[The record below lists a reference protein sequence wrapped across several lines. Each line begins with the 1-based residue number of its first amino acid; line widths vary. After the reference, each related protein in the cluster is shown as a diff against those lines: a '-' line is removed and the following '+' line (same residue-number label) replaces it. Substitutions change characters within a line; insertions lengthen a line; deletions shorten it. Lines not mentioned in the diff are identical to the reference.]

1 MSEKE
6 INDLVTELQNN
17 SVELYSFVAE
27 NASEDL
33 SDDEMDALVS
43 DLENDYLSLR
53 EFVIEA
59 MED

>member
-6 INDLVTELQNN
+6 IDDLVNELQNN
-17 SVELYSFVAE
+17 SVELYSFVGE
-27 NASEDL
+27 NVSEDL

-43 DLENDYLSLR
+43 DFESDYLSLR

>member
-6 INDLVTELQNN
+6 LDERVTELQND

-27 NASEDL
+27 NVSEDL

-43 DLENDYLSLR
+43 DLESDTLSLR
-53 EFVIEA
+53 DFVIKA

>member
-1 MSEKE
+1 MSEKKIDE
-6 INDLVTELQNN
+6 LVTELRNN
-17 SVELYSFVAE
+17 SVEQYFFVAE
-27 NASEDL
+27 NALEDL

-43 DLENDYLSLR
+43 DLKNDFLSLR